1 MELRNR
7 EQISSN
13 CRETHLVPGRGGESG
28 GFASANNTVTGQLV
42 SHDAP
47 DSAGYQNQLLI
58 VNCNRK

>member
-28 GFASANNTVTGQLV
+28 GFASANETVTTFGQV
-42 SHDAP
+42 SSFRTARRI
-47 DSAGYQNQLLI
+47 QLATKI
-58 VNCNRK
+58 NF